1 VDAVLA
7 ALSFLIPAAFSP
19 RQAAWRIRIIELYR
33 IDAEDGRKLTEAIG
47 SMNSTGDI
55 AQMTMARIM
64 SMII

>member
-1 VDAVLA
+1 MDAVLA
-7 ALSFLIPAAFSP
+7 ALSFLIPGAFSP
-19 RQAAWRIRIIELYR
+19 RQA
-33 IDAEDGRKLTEAIG
+33 GRKLTEAIG